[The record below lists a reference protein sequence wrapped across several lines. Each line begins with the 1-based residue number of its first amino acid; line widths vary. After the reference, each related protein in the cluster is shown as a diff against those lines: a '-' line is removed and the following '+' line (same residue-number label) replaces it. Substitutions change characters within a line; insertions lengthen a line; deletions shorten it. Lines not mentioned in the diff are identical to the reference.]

1 MSTVRMSADLQYKI
15 ANNAR
20 DTYNVANPEREIPSD
35 VGNKIYDKYLKE
47 KFETIQMFLLSEEN
61 ISVLDK
67 KCTKI
72 KPISKLRLKL
82 KYCHTQEQVD
92 HNGVAE
98 MVEVNDNFNFDL
110 SLTNREITA
119 LLSTDPANDYHDHVA
134 VQLQIDITGYDND
147 SVPSKDF
154 IDLSCP
160 LFSEL
165 ISIRQHN
172 DKVYNGGRDYKQKV
186 QETIASFTTLNQ
198 ALKAWPALKDFVPQD
213 KIDKVYEK
221 VERKAKQQQQ
231 REAIEVQEQELNSVI
246 LTASLLGD

>member
-1 MSTVRMSADLQYKI
+1 MSTVRMSANLQYDI
-15 ANNAR
+15 AKNAR
-20 DTYNVANPEREIPSD
+20 DTYNVANPEREYPSD
-35 VGNKIYDKYLKE
+35 MGNKVYDKYLKE
-47 KFETIQMFLLSEEN
+47 RFETIQTFLLSKEN
-61 ISVLDK
+61 KAVLDK

-72 KPISKLRLKL
+72 KPIKTLRLEL
-82 KYCHTQEQVD
+82 KYRDTEEQTD
-92 HNGVAE
+92 YNGVAE
-98 MVEVNDNFNFDL
+98 MVEVDRKINFDL
-110 SLTNREITA
+110 PITNREITA
-119 LLSTDPANDYHDHVA
+119 LLSTDPANDYHDHAA
-134 VQLQIDITGYDND
+134 VLLQVDITGCDND

-160 LFSEL
+160 LLSEL
-165 ISIRQHN
+165 VSIREHN
-172 DKVYNGGRDYKQKV
+172 DKVYNGGREYKQKV

-198 ALKAWPALKDFVPQD
+198 ALKAWPALKDFVPQS